1 MTIKAVVFDFG
12 GVLID
17 WSPEYLYRELI
28 PDDTER
34 RWFLTHVC
42 AMDWVI
48 RQDGGQTIE
57 EGTAELVAKFPEHEA
72 LIRAFYARW
81 HEMIGGVL
89 EEGAALVDR
98 LEAQGVPLFGLT
110 NWSAQTFPYAWDNF
124 PVLRRFREIVVS
136 GRVKLV
142 KPDPAIYREMQ
153 ARIEPHLPGI
163 APHEL
168 VFIDDNAKNAAAATA
183 LGWHED
189 GGRGNLG
196 RRRRADGGQ
205 VRNAVAR
212 VHRPLQLQG
221 RRPAEDRRQPVRR

>member
-17 WSPEYLYRELI
+17 WSPEYLYRKLI
-28 PDDTER
+28 ADDAER

-42 AMDWVI
+42 AMEWVV

-57 EGTAELVAKFPEHEA
+57 EGTNELVAQFPEHEA

-89 EEGAALVDR
+89 AEGVALVER
-98 LEAQGVPLFGLT
+98 LEARGMPLFGLT
-110 NWSAQTFPYAWDNF
+110 NWSAQTFPYAWEHF
-124 PVLRRFREIVVS
+124 PALRRFKDIVVS
-136 GRVKLV
+136 GHVKLV
-142 KPDPAIYREMQ
+142 KPDPAIYRAMH
-153 ARIEPHLPGI
+153 ARIDPHLPGI

-183 LGWHED
+183 LGWHGIHHTSAAATEA
-189 GGRGNLG
+189 RLRELG
-196 RRRRADGGQ
+196 AL
-205 VRNAVAR
+205 A
-212 VHRPLQLQG
+212 
-221 RRPAEDRRQPVRR
+221 